1 MSRAK
6 GPSTER
12 ISAVASIRKELDDR
26 VGSRTEILG
35 SMLGIKIRGGK
46 LTRQLAITYFVR
58 EKIPKSELSPRKRVP
73 MTLRMGNQI
82 VTTDVVE
89 WPRMIEQYTATP
101 TIISDGK
108 TQGTLS
114 CFASSDAGVFG
125 ISCAHCLVGADGR
138 PATPTEV
145 AYFADN
151 QQRWVEAGES
161 VYLAY
166 YAGAGLAGN
175 YGYLDCGLFSLHDA
189 SLEARANSGQ
199 VLSVVSNTRSL
210 LGSNLV
216 AVSALNAPGSTN
228 HWREAVV
235 VGVEADAMGERCDLV
250 LAVEFPG
257 TFHGDSGMLWLTQDG
272 KAAAIHARGEER
284 PGLQGSRL
292 TTAMSAARVVDHL
305 AIQMRI

>member
-6 GPSTER
+6 SYGTER

-26 VGSRTEILG
+26 VGSRAEILG
-35 SMLGIKIRGGK
+35 SMLGIKIRSGK
-46 LTRQLAITYFVR
+46 PTRQLGITYFVR

-73 MTLRMGNQI
+73 MTLKMGNQI
-82 VTTDVVE
+82 VRTDIVE
-89 WPRMIEQYTATP
+89 WPRMIEQYAATP

-145 AYFADN
+145 AYFADS
-151 QQRWVEAGES
+151 QQRWVGAGES
-161 VYLAY
+161 VYLVY
-166 YAGAGLAGN
+166 SAGTGLADN
-175 YGYLDCGLFSLHDA
+175 YGYLDCGLFSLHDE

-199 VLSVVSNTRSL
+199 VVSVVSDTRSL
-210 LGSNLV
+210 LGSILV
-216 AVSALNAPGSTN
+216 AASALNAPGSTN
-228 HWREAVV
+228 HWRKAVV

-250 LAVEFPG
+250 LAVEAPG
-257 TFHGDSGMLWLTQDG
+257 TFRGDSGMLWLTQDG
-272 KAAAIHARGEER
+272 IAAAIHARGEER
-284 PGLQGSRL
+284 PGLHGSRL
-292 TTAMSAARVVDHL
+292 TTAMSAARVVNHL
-305 AIQMRI
+305 AVQMRI